1 MTKDDLV
8 FIVDDD
14 PVFSDV
20 LKFFLLDKGFENIE
34 IYDNGSEYINNL
46 FKLPKLVLQ
55 DYNVSDKSGK
65 ELLEHTLSFD
75 PDIIVVVVSSQQ
87 DVELAVETMRL
98 GAFDYLIKNEDLNDK
113 LVKILDVVTELNL
126 RIDQFKKKTRNK
138 FIAVIGAS
146 IVIAGIILLNNYLNH

>member
-14 PVFSDV
+14 PVFSNV
-20 LKFFLLDKGFENIE
+20 LKFFLLDRGFENIE

-55 DYNVSDKSGK
+55 DYHVSDKSGK

-98 GAFDYLIKNEDLNDK
+98 GAFDYLIKNEDLKDK
-113 LVKILDVVTELNL
+113 LDKILSVVTELNL
-126 RIDQFKKKTRNK
+126 RIDQFKKKSRNK
-138 FIAVIGAS
+138 FIAVIVAS
-146 IVIAGIILLNNYLNH
+146 IVIAGIIFLNNYLNN